1 MRSLGGG
8 AQQCCAVLD
17 VFCAAGAGA
26 VILGGGPADGLGP
39 LIFTMAAAGIA
50 SAIGDPSRALLVACM
65 LFPARPMLGV
75 I

>member
-1 MRSLGGG
+1 MRSLGVG

-26 VILGGGPADGLGP
+26 VVLGGGPADGLGP

-50 SAIGDPSRALLVACM
+50 SAIGDPSRALLVARM
-65 LFPARPMLGV
+65 LFPAQPMLGV